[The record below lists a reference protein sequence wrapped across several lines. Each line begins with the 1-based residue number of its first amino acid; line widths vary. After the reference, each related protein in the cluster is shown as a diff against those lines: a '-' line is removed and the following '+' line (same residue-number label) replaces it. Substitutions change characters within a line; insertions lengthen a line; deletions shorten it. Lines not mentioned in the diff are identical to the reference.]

1 MMPKFRDY
9 GLIVVVVEVEEP
21 NYLFSFYFLFFDN
34 SIFTTRCTSG
44 MVVK

>member
-9 GLIVVVVEVEEP
+9 GLIVVVVVEIEEP
-21 NYLFSFYFLFFDN
+21 NYLFFFFFFDN